1 MLSARGTAVPSALCG
16 SRMRSH
22 VIRIFQQGRTFK
34 IYAFLGLSTAKLR
47 THGWQFWFTKSQ
59 GVGRSLEWWVFM
71 RYPLKIK
78 DLQLQL
84 AMCSKNQDGGF
95 GFHAI
100 RKSTWLCYW
109 NKQILSLRIALPKY
123 HKVIHQKC
131 KIWSI
136 INLKSVFFQLM
147 LSENCS
153 LSQKFWKLK
162 NLLQQLYKQK
172 FTLSLVI

>member
-1 MLSARGTAVPSALCG
+1 MADNFDLQKARELAEAWNGEYLCII
-16 SRMRSH
+16 RS
-22 VIRIFQQGRTFK
+22 K
-34 IYAFLGLSTAKLR
+34 
-47 THGWQFWFTKSQ
+47 
-59 GVGRSLEWWVFM
+59 
-71 RYPLKIK
+71 LKICNFNK
-78 DLQLQL
+78 PCVQ
-84 AMCSKNQDGGF
+84 KNQDGGF
-95 GFHAI
+95 GSHAI
-100 RKSTWLCYW
+100 RKSMWLCYW